1 VSTHKPY
8 ICKFTPT
15 FNSFLNNI
23 QRKPPSSS
31 NPPIERADRLD
42 FPEEVEL
49 FLRLRPA
56 PSDELIP
63 DVCVLLILDDDFD
76 FFFFFFCSTLEV
88 LGAAANRSTFYN
100 MVEPKMLI

>member
-1 VSTHKPY
+1 
-8 ICKFTPT
+8 
-15 FNSFLNNI
+15 
-23 QRKPPSSS
+23 
-31 NPPIERADRLD
+31 
-42 FPEEVEL
+42 
-49 FLRLRPA
+49 LRLRPA